1 MIIFNI
7 STQVWF
13 QTLVSKIFC
22 YVISSYYGHIIADV
36 LGKIKIDIAQLTGA
50 WINIVCLELQEQTK
64 NPLSPSSHHYKFTH
78 ICGLKIFIDVWN
90 HFCDDAL
97 AKEEALKS
105 KILPNYNYPLLKS
118 SLFHRA
124 IVMVILSM
132 QFIHIASRSLCVN
145 RLSWT
150 WIHDIQPNHFKIIW
164 LHNIQPRGQHFF
176 LKKEHIGKLPS

>member
-1 MIIFNI
+1 M
-7 STQVWF
+7 
-13 QTLVSKIFC
+13 
-22 YVISSYYGHIIADV
+22 

-78 ICGLKIFIDVWN
+78 ICGLKIFIAVWN

-150 WIHDIQPNHFKIIW
+150 WIHNIQPNHFKIIW
-164 LHNIQPRGQHFF
+164 LHNIQPRTQHFF